1 LDEKK
6 FIAIELK
13 SLFERDK
20 RGLRQKELK
29 WERWKRQIYNYTCET
44 KYLVL
49 TNYKKWYFF
58 NAKDCISEDKC
69 EPFYECD
76 LLGFLADFKR
86 EGDLKELII
95 RREREAEKED
105 LDERFFRNLGEWV
118 KILEEIDFEVS
129 EAQKKEAIIGLINKF
144 IFIDTLDDFQVIE
157 PLWVRNYWNRCGEKI
172 DDFLRST
179 NVHFFLK
186 YDTELF
192 KDDFITKVKEEES
205 NIIKLR
211 QSLKTVLGLSA
222 WQGVSK
228 EFKGITQYKFR
239 NINED
244 IFGKAYE
251 KYLASLR
258 KERGIYYTPSY
269 VTEYIVENTVGAVF
283 DALLSEFKKE
293 LGVLST
299 VIAQKRKKEK
309 EIERL
314 KGRRIERE
322 KRALLRN
329 KLRKKLEELE
339 KEEEK
344 SNAALKDLAKRFIEI
359 KILDPACGSGSFLIK
374 AMRLIWDKYK
384 KFKDVLKGY
393 YGKIDFSIYNDLR
406 ELTKLNRSDRELIS
420 CIILRHIHGVDLDE
434 RALGVAKV
442 NIWEEGVKLSPES
455 FKEDRLPEDAI
466 HILPNLEMNLRSGNS
481 LVGLPEDLTMKY
493 LQENHREEIIKLFRL
508 REEYLNNP
516 TKVEKIEEIEE
527 IKDELRKELDG
538 EFVKYLKERDLS
550 LEILEGI
557 KPFHWTLEFWFAF
570 FDENGKALSEEE
582 RGFDVVVG
590 NPPYGIVFN
599 EDGKAFFEDRY
610 FTFKRNNDIFVAFIQ
625 RSVGL
630 LKDSGVFSF
639 IIPNTFLIG
648 PYFNGLKGHILDTT
662 KIIKL
667 LDFGINQVFDD
678 PNVFNA
684 IIVLQKEKNKEIR
697 KNNIVELIDV
707 FNAGELNANN
717 FRILKRK
724 QSDLIDFHWKTV
736 NAVVKKVSEINP
748 KLGDIGFVKDVGLNY
763 WTKGRGKKRGKSIG
777 SRILYAGKQ
786 RHENDI
792 PYLKGGDIDRYWYEF
807 NNHWLKHDYET
818 HLDQEFDVF
827 RYSSEYLDRDAKIIY
842 RQTADKIIATI
853 DEQQYYLDKT
863 VHLTFN
869 RIT

>member
-1 LDEKK
+1 MQAKREWQFCKKCGRSFKPEDFEIYEGEVWIICENCRERVIKYRNLSWETKEALLRRDRAFDHDIKILFDKDLIPFVDYEDVKSQLRTKEAKDYLERIIKESEPEDALDEYLFQKDATIGRILRWRKIRDKTGKKPDYSLDEKK

-322 KRALLRN
+322 KRALL
-329 KLRKKLEELE
+329 
-339 KEEEK
+339 
-344 SNAALKDLAKRFIEI
+344 
-359 KILDPACGSGSFLIK
+359 
-374 AMRLIWDKYK
+374 
-384 KFKDVLKGY
+384 
-393 YGKIDFSIYNDLR
+393 SI
-406 ELTKLNRSDRELIS
+406 S
-420 CIILRHIHGVDLDE
+420 
-434 RALGVAKV
+434 
-442 NIWEEGVKLSPES
+442 
-455 FKEDRLPEDAI
+455 
-466 HILPNLEMNLRSGNS
+466 
-481 LVGLPEDLTMKY
+481 
-493 LQENHREEIIKLFRL
+493 
-508 REEYLNNP
+508 
-516 TKVEKIEEIEE
+516 
-527 IKDELRKELDG
+527 
-538 EFVKYLKERDLS
+538 
-550 LEILEGI
+550 
-557 KPFHWTLEFWFAF
+557 
-570 FDENGKALSEEE
+570 
-582 RGFDVVVG
+582 
-590 NPPYGIVFN
+590 
-599 EDGKAFFEDRY
+599 
-610 FTFKRNNDIFVAFIQ
+610 
-625 RSVGL
+625 
-630 LKDSGVFSF
+630 
-639 IIPNTFLIG
+639 
-648 PYFNGLKGHILDTT
+648 
-662 KIIKL
+662 
-667 LDFGINQVFDD
+667 
-678 PNVFNA
+678 
-684 IIVLQKEKNKEIR
+684 
-697 KNNIVELIDV
+697 
-707 FNAGELNANN
+707 
-717 FRILKRK
+717 
-724 QSDLIDFHWKTV
+724 
-736 NAVVKKVSEINP
+736 
-748 KLGDIGFVKDVGLNY
+748 
-763 WTKGRGKKRGKSIG
+763 
-777 SRILYAGKQ
+777 
-786 RHENDI
+786 
-792 PYLKGGDIDRYWYEF
+792 
-807 NNHWLKHDYET
+807 
-818 HLDQEFDVF
+818 
-827 RYSSEYLDRDAKIIY
+827 
-842 RQTADKIIATI
+842 
-853 DEQQYYLDKT
+853 
-863 VHLTFN
+863 
-869 RIT
+869 